1 MIAINMTAGRPGKKP
16 RTEFGTRLAKARQDA
31 GLSQAE
37 LGARVG
43 VQQRTV
49 ARWERETVAIST
61 KQLAVLA
68 EALGVSVDELIRENG
83 QKPKRKVAPS
93 GRMRQLFQEAAK
105 LPKRQQ
111 QKIADVIQ
119 PFITQHTD
127 KT

>member
-1 MIAINMTAGRPGKKP
+1 MIASNMTAGRPGQKP
-16 RTEFGTRLAKARQDA
+16 RTKFGARLAQVRQDA

-37 LGARVG
+37 VGARIDVP
-43 VQQRTV
+43 QRTV
-49 ARWERETVAIST
+49 ARWEREAVAVPPD
-61 KQLAVLA
+61 QLAALA
-68 EALGVSVDELIRENG
+68 EALGVSVEELVRENG
-83 QKPKRKVAPS
+83 QKPKRKATPS
-93 GRMRQLFQEAAK
+93 GRMRQLFEEAAK

>member
-16 RTEFGTRLAKARQDA
+16 RTEFGARLASARQDA

-37 LGARVG
+37 LGARIG

-83 QKPKRKVAPS
+83 QKPKRKAAPS